1 MNLKVRRIL
10 SLLIL
15 VIVLF
20 GWYVSVFGIGQY
32 KSIKDALKFGL
43 DINGG
48 VYVVMEA
55 QTDLK
60 GKELRSVIDVY
71 KRQVIDEAIS
81 RKCNLILSHHPLIFS
96 KINTISDMQPK
107 QKMIMRLISNKI
119 SVYSAHTNYDI
130 AEGGTSDYLT
140 KQLALDDIGVIPET
154 DGFAVQGML
163 KVEMNLS
170 LILILMSMMRR
181 MIFLQVYIRA
191 SQGRTDLDFLNIL
204 QGLPQDMAEKHF

>member
-1 MNLKVRRIL
+1 ML
-10 SLLIL
+10 
-15 VIVLF
+15 
-20 GWYVSVFGIGQY
+20 
-32 KSIKDALKFGL
+32 IKDIFKRFDEIIPIENAADWDNSGEQIQFSRE
-43 DINGG
+43 
-48 VYVVMEA
+48 VVNRVLTTLEV
-55 QTDLK
+55 TND
-60 GKELRSVIDVY
+60 
-71 KRQVIDEAIS
+71 VIDEAIS